1 MNYDDNWDG
10 ISVIIM
16 VVFGILVYWVYG
28 LAESGDHTTGKTPTC
43 QVNECK
49 PECGH
54 SIQKDPVT
62 DKQ

>member
-49 PECGH
+49 PECGR
-54 SIQKDPVT
+54 